1 MPGWNSPG
9 FRRLPSSLANGGEGE
24 TRTPSL
30 SITSCS
36 IVAGDGDYHQ
46 PLIAI
51 EAKTRAPDYRSAL
64 AQALR
69 ALAAASDALV
79 ALAEALEQP
88 QGGHGPP
95 EPQQVSTL
103 PAVHTNGKQGVHHG

>member
-9 FRRLPSSLANGGEGE
+9 FRRLPNGGEGE

-46 PLIAI
+46 SLIAI

-79 ALAEALEQP
+79 ALAEALEP
-88 QGGHGPP
+88 PEGAQGGP
-95 EPQQVSTL
+95 EPQVSDL
-103 PAVHTNGKQGVHHG
+103 PAFHANGGSREVSRG